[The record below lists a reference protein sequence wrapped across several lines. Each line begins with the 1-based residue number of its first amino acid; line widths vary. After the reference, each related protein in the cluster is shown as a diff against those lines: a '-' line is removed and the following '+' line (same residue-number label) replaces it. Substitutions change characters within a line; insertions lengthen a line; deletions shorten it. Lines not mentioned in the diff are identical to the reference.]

1 MNSRNVLFFI
11 HSLTG
16 GGAER
21 VTVNLAN
28 WWARQSWQV
37 TVVTIAS
44 AEHDFYV
51 LDPKVHRVALCL
63 AAQGKRPFQSLGNN
77 LRRILALRKTL
88 LELKPQFAIAMMTT
102 SNVLLGFA
110 SLTLSSCTIG
120 SERIYPPWQSLG
132 RVRELMRRYIYGSLD
147 VIVTGGEESATWLET
162 HTRAPRVEVIPN
174 AVLWPLPRQ
183 HPVVDPN
190 SVCRPG
196 RRIVIAVGRLDR
208 QKQFDHLIEA
218 FSRLAAQHSAWD
230 LVILGE
236 GPERSSLQTI
246 IHQKS
251 LGNRAHLPGKV
262 GNVDEWYERADL
274 FALTSAS
281 EGFPNALAEAM
292 AYGLP
297 VISFDCK
304 TGPRDIIRHGVDGLL
319 VKANDIA
326 ALTKSMGELLGDE
339 TRREAMGRRAIEV
352 RQQFSMEKI
361 AGLWESLFDEL
372 DAARLR
378 ANMPA

>member
-21 VTVNLAN
+21 VTANLAN
-28 WWARQSWQV
+28 WWAQQSWDV

-44 AEHDFYV
+44 AEEDFYV
-51 LDPKVHRVALCL
+51 LDPRVRRVTLSL
-63 AAQGKRPFQSLGNN
+63 ASHGKGLFRSLGNN
-77 LRRILALRKTL
+77 LRRVTALRKTL
-88 LELKPQFAIAMMTT
+88 VKVNPQFVIAMMTT

-110 SLTLSSCTIG
+110 ARRLSTCAVG

-132 RVRELMRRYIYGSLD
+132 RVRELMRRYVYGFLD
-147 VIVTGGEESATWLET
+147 VIVTGSEESARWLKT

-183 HPVVDPN
+183 HPVVDPQ
-190 SVCRPG
+190 SVCRSG
-196 RRIVIAVGRLDR
+196 RRIVIGVGRLNQ
-208 QKQFDHLIEA
+208 QKQFECLVEA
-218 FSRLAAQHSAWD
+218 FSGLAEKYPAWD

-236 GPERSSLQTI
+236 GPERSNLQTI
-246 IHQKS
+246 IRRKS
-251 LGNRAHLPGKV
+251 LADRVHLPGKV
-262 GNVDEWYERADL
+262 GNVDEWYKRADL

-297 VISFDCK
+297 VVSFDCK

-326 ALTKSMGELLGDE
+326 ALATSMGELLGNE
-339 TRREAMGRRAIEV
+339 ARREAMGRRATEV
-352 RQQFSMEKI
+352 RQQFSMERI

-372 DAARLR
+372 DSARLR
-378 ANMPA
+378 ANRQA